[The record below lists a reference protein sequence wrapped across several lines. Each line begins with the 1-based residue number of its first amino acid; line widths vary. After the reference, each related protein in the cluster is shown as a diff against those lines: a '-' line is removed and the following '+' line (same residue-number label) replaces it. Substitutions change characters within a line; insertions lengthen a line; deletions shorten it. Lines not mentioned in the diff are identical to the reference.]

1 MVCLVFSKRRLVSL
15 NILTTQF
22 VFSDP
27 SRVLNLLT
35 APKCGTTPLHDAAEN
50 NHLKVVELLVSTG
63 GNLFCFKEL
72 FPFAHARL
80 ASLSKD
86 DGNRTDAK
94 QSSDWLNEEK

>member
-63 GNLFCFKEL
+63 GNLFLLQGAISLRSRKISEL
-72 FPFAHARL
+72 
-80 ASLSKD
+80 
-86 DGNRTDAK
+86 K
-94 QSSDWLNEEK
+94 QGRRQPHRRKTMI